1 MLMLGMAVSRVL
13 CTAAGGAR
21 ASSLMCLVSL
31 PLTRRNDGRLGQR
44 SRRRSGT
51 VQAPNTDWKRRAYS
65 MVMRHLSS
73 SPVSTVTCARQTGM
87 PDHSSM
93 RLSLSSGCRTHS
105 ARLGE
110 LDLA

>member
-13 CTAAGGAR
+13 CTAAGGER
-21 ASSLMCLVSL
+21 ASSLMCRVRR

-44 SRRRSGT
+44 RRRRRGT

-73 SPVSTVTCARQTGM
+73 SPTSRVASNVATKVRVSGRRHSQREVKVMVHTTV
-87 PDHSSM
+87 P
-93 RLSLSSGCRTHS
+93 SL
-105 ARLGE
+105 
-110 LDLA
+110 